1 MDVITE
7 IDYQNKIRK
16 YRVIGSVT
24 YEGLKSYLLE
34 MYDAPDFDNSLYSL
48 WDLSHAEGIDNL
60 TTEEIRVL
68 VLLVGSKW
76 NTSSRVKSAL
86 VVSREL
92 EYGLA
97 RMYEIQLSAASDN
110 EIRVFKDL
118 EEATRWIVGSKQ

>member
-92 EYGLA
+92 EDGLA